1 MDATRAVAVELV
13 KEGVVDITRRGVK
26 VDPDAIRGPIR
37 LRLSPRRA
45 DDVSG
50 GDPSTGGEAVKAT
63 RGARLDARIDRNIRG
78 SGVAAVGT
86 RAPVDAK
93 RRKTRRDGRRG
104 DDARV

>member
-63 RGARLDARIDRNIRG
+63 RGARLDARIDGNIRG
-78 SGVAAVGT
+78 SGAAVGT

-104 DDARV
+104 DYARV